1 MKRKIITIMLII
13 ISVAMCKI
21 ESHAVV
27 GTYSDYE
34 EGKVNYDE
42 IGEASFGYCDTNF
55 YNKVYFEK
63 SIRDDEIGKIN
74 TRNRYDAKAGNYVT
88 YYNLIVKYGTESI
101 NDIASK
107 VSVLDRATWN
117 YKCCSAN

>member
-55 YNKVYFEK
+55 YNEVYFEK
-63 SIRDDEIGKIN
+63 SIRDDEIGKISGIGEK
-74 TRNRYDAKAGNYVT
+74 RLDE
-88 YYNLIVKYGTESI
+88 IM
-101 NDIASK
+101 K
-107 VSVLDRATWN
+107 VIEGFVNS
-117 YKCCSAN
+117 